1 MQIRT
6 ATSAD
11 LAAVVQIEAEC
22 FPAAEAPTELS
33 LAAGAVSEPFLGV
46 DGRQTAGGL
55 CEWHG
60 YGRAGPAGRDVR

>member
-22 FPAAEAPTELS
+22 FPAPPT
-33 LAAGAVSEPFLGV
+33 VM
-46 DGRQTAGGL
+46 
-55 CEWHG
+55 
-60 YGRAGPAGRDVR
+60 